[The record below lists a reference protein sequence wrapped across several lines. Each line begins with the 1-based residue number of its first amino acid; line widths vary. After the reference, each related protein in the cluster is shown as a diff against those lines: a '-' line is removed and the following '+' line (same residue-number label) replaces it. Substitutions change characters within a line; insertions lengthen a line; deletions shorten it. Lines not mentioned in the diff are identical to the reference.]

1 MLDTDLKLDIR
12 KLESLGLSSKEER
25 ITWIFSATFSNQLQ
39 QLTKYILHRL
49 FQLLEQNL
57 KSERCL
63 IFVETQR
70 SADSIGAL
78 LSQKSFMSII
88 IHENPTHQQRNKTV
102 EQFTNGKCLIFVATF
117 VAARGLDFPFI
128 DFVVN
133 YDLPDTSDFYIRLI
147 GRTSDALHEA
157 FNMEWRANNNDQTF
171 NEKLVIL
178 ITDGAPNGLFTTLN
192 GADPWILS
200 KKFKENNITLVVVG
214 VSESINECDD
224 FYCALA
230 QNTGGQYIPLVNAE
244 RIIQNIIYWMMNEE
258 TTYNQCFRHI
268 MMKEIE
274 KNSSFRYLYVADR
287 VNGMINECHTI
298 NDIRKIFFN
307 HRVSTG

>member
-39 QLTKYILHRL
+39 QLTKHIL
-49 FQLLEQNL
+49 Q
-57 KSERCL
+57 SERCL

-147 GRTSDALHEA
+147 GRTSHAVFWGKSISFFDPDRESDRKNALELIL
-157 FNMEWRANNNDQTF
+157 
-171 NEKLVIL
+171 KLCQAYFV
-178 ITDGAPNGLFTTLN
+178 F
-192 GADPWILS
+192 
-200 KKFKENNITLVVVG
+200 
-214 VSESINECDD
+214 
-224 FYCALA
+224 
-230 QNTGGQYIPLVNAE
+230 
-244 RIIQNIIYWMMNEE
+244 
-258 TTYNQCFRHI
+258 
-268 MMKEIE
+268 
-274 KNSSFRYLYVADR
+274 
-287 VNGMINECHTI
+287 
-298 NDIRKIFFN
+298 
-307 HRVSTG
+307 